1 MGKCDVQTREIK
13 FWNHACVKPAYEV
26 RTTYNWVTGYPYPL
40 NLLFSYKAHVNALER
55 DEYYYRFSAPKINA
69 NASSQRKNEQLK
81 ISYFRNRSATVP
93 CEATA
98 FAV

>member
-1 MGKCDVQTREIK
+1 MFRPMIAPQCLI
-13 FWNHACVKPAYEV
+13 
-26 RTTYNWVTGYPYPL
+26 TTYTHYIYYVSVTINIFVQGPY
-40 NLLFSYKAHVNALER
+40 VNALER
-55 DEYYYRFSAPKINA
+55 NESDRFSAPKINA

-81 ISYFRNRSATVP
+81 ISQIVVTPYFRNRSATVP